1 MAKSRKNSRSN
12 AHRAAP
18 AREDSGPK
26 PGIYPIDTGTCELV
40 RDHLTDGWMI
50 TVNGAQSSHIN
61 LADPTVLDFEYM
73 QWMAELIGDHWP
85 ATERLRALH
94 LGAGACS
101 MARYL
106 AATYPDARQVAV
118 DIDKRLTELVREWF
132 NLPRA
137 PLLRLRAGD
146 AREVTESLTD
156 STRDLIIRD
165 VFSGVLTPSALT
177 TLEFVTQVRRVLAP
191 GGIYVVNCGDTRDL
205 TLARA
210 EAATMGTVFEH
221 LVIIADPAMLKG
233 RRYGNIVIAGSDV
246 AIGGSPA
253 LTRALLG
260 GGVPAQ
266 IWDSAR
272 VREFA
277 AAGKVL
283 RDPASPSS
291 TGTTG

>member
-1 MAKSRKNSRSN
+1 MAKSRKNTQSRRST
-12 AHRAAP
+12 P
-18 AREDSGPK
+18 AREDDGPQ
-26 PGIYPIDTGTCELV
+26 PGVYPIDTGTCELV

-61 LADPTVLDFEYM
+61 LADPTMLDFEYM

-85 ATERLRALH
+85 TTERLRALH

-106 AATYPDARQVAV
+106 AATYPEARQVAV

-156 STRDLIIRD
+156 ATRDLIIRD
-165 VFSGVLTPSALT
+165 VFSGVVTPTALT
-177 TLEFVTQVRRVLAP
+177 TLEFVTEVRRVLAP

-210 EAATMGTVFEH
+210 EAATMGTIFEH
-221 LVIIADPAMLKG
+221 MVIIADPAMLKG
-233 RRYGNIVIAGSDV
+233 RRYGNIAIAGSDTE
-246 AIGGSPA
+246 IGRSPA

-266 IWDSAR
+266 IWDNAR

-283 RDPASPSS
+283 RDPSVQPDVL
-291 TGTTG
+291 G